1 MSDDIIREQ
10 ARRIVLAFNAGD
22 YGDARGL
29 CDEALQHQPRDPV
42 LNHLF
47 AAVLFADGDPA
58 TARIHVVASLAAR
71 ADNAAAQLLAGR
83 IARAVKDFDAALSHF
98 SQAASLAHGA
108 DALIER
114 ARTLDAAGAREAA
127 RDAWREVLRSDPGC
141 SEAAAR
147 AGRLLAED
155 GMHAEAAA
163 MLERAVAGD
172 APATVWFDLGLA
184 RQDLRDFAGAAAAYR
199 RALELRPD
207 FAEAAV
213 NLGVAL
219 QDSGDISG
227 AMEAYRTAY
236 RLREA
241 SFGMIATSLTSAPHG
256 RLWLDREA
264 LKRSLRD

>member
-1 MSDDIIREQ
+1 MNDDILREQ
-10 ARRIVLAFNAGD
+10 AQRIVLAFNAGH
-22 YGDARGL
+22 YSDARVL
-29 CDEALQHQPRDPV
+29 CEEALRHRPREPV

-47 AAVLFADGDPA
+47 AAVLFADGDAA
-58 TARIHVVASLAAR
+58 TARTHIAASLAAR
-71 ADNAAAQLLAGR
+71 AGNAPAQLLAGK

-98 SQAASLAHGA
+98 SHAKSLGHGVEV
-108 DALIER
+108 LIER
-114 ARTLDAAGAREAA
+114 ARTLDAAAAREAA
-127 RDAWREVLRSDPGC
+127 HEAWREVLQIDPRC
-141 SEAAAR
+141 TEAAAR
-147 AGRLLAED
+147 VGRLLAED

-172 APATVWFDLGLA
+172 APAAVWFDLGLA

-199 RALELRPD
+199 RALVLRPD

-219 QDSGDISG
+219 QDGGDVG
-227 AMEAYRTAY
+227 AAMEAYRTAY